1 MSVGLGH
8 LAEARI
14 AVSPSCWSWSWR
26 RCLLYWP
33 RGRWGEML
41 IFFPI
46 SHWKLSSAIA
56 EPRQKPVS
64 TDPGKHS
71 LQASATLPSLK
82 THSRAGE
89 SEKALQLPG
98 CRSLLWDFLL
108 GKPESHR
115 TRGEGQG
122 PGKRVVRDSAKPV
135 LSADRATLPWRCSQG
150 TNVLAET
157 LIPK

>member
-8 LAEARI
+8 PAEARI
-14 AVSPSCWSWSWR
+14 TVSPSCRSWR
-26 RCLLYWP
+26 RWLLYWP
-33 RGRWGEML
+33 RGRWGEL
-41 IFFPI
+41 LVFLPI

-56 EPRQKPVS
+56 EPREKPVG
-64 TDPGKHS
+64 TDPGNHS

-82 THSRAGE
+82 IHSRAGE
-89 SEKALQLPG
+89 SERALQLPV
-98 CRSLLWDFLL
+98 CRSLLWDFLLL

-135 LSADRATLPWRCSQG
+135 LSADRTTLPWRCLQG